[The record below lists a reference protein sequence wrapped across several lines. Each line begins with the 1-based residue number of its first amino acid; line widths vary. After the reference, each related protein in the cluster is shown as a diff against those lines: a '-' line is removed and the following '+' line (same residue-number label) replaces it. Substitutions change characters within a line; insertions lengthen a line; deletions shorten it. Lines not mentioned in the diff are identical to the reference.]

1 MCQCA
6 GRDGDMRR
14 CARATARKRGALM
27 RDAARSRDEPECR
40 GWPRASRPARRAA
53 IGCER
58 FGDVRGRRAHFG
70 RVGVRALELGAHA
83 RLVVVRVVG
92 VGVYLRARGG
102 ERAQP
107 RERAWSGGDA
117 PVNLTGGGAGSRHA
131 RALVISTTAHA
142 ASRAASCSATAPSA
156 RAAAR
161 LAALSARRHRFP
173 RARTAAPAAARCSRA
188 PRRVP
193 RVRRRARVRARRAV
207 HTHGA
212 VAPPRSCQQMAPDGG
227 TPLSGAKPSAA

>member
-14 CARATARKRGALM
+14 CARAPLHGS
-27 RDAARSRDEPECR
+27 AARSCET
-40 GWPRASRPARRAA
+40 PRAAATSPSAAGGRVRRVRRAA
-53 IGCER
+53 PPSAASASA
-58 FGDVRGRRAHFG
+58 VRAARRAHFG
-70 RVGVRALELGAHA
+70 RVSVRALELGAHA

-107 RERAWSGGDA
+107 RRRAWSGGDA

-161 LAALSARRHRFP
+161 LAASRSSSSLPSRTLSRS
-173 RARTAAPAAARCSRA
+173 CSRTLFS
-188 PRRVP
+188 
-193 RVRRRARVRARRAV
+193 RAA
-207 HTHGA
+207 
-212 VAPPRSCQQMAPDGG
+212 
-227 TPLSGAKPSAA
+227 PSAARASTSARESSSSCAHARCRCAAPLVPANGTNNAG